1 MTGNSFLQFPVLI
14 VLRINTTR
22 LHQVDEKERKWP
34 NSDVL
39 KKRHNMLGAN
49 LPRISIPF
57 GWSDITLCLH
67 FLVWTPAVG
76 CAEHQ
81 ANYYTQVKT
90 FEFHDE
96 VQVLE
101 NKRKKQIPINIK
113 RCNLLDSPESSYDT
127 LFVQVTSTLLFST
140 DRTKQVL
147 VAIDH
152 KR

>member
-1 MTGNSFLQFPVLI
+1 M
-14 VLRINTTR
+14 
-22 LHQVDEKERKWP
+22 
-34 NSDVL
+34 
-39 KKRHNMLGAN
+39 
-49 LPRISIPF
+49 
-57 GWSDITLCLH
+57 
-67 FLVWTPAVG
+67 G